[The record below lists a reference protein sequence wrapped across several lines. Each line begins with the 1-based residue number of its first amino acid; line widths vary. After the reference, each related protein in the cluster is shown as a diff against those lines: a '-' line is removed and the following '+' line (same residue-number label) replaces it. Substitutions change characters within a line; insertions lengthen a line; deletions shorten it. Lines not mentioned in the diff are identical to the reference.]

1 MDINSKVCEKT
12 TNNISILLD
21 KFVQFWNEKNLDCFA
36 DLFTE
41 NAEFTD
47 IVGQV
52 AIGKNEIKEQH
63 KFPFSVTMKKATLKL
78 NGIYA
83 RALSDTLVIVTA
95 KWQTEQ
101 NLMPDGSKAPNREG
115 VIQIIANRTQEEGYK
130 IVLVHNTDLS
140 RTYEQMPASKGKF
153 HTVPE

>member
-1 MDINSKVCEKT
+1 MDIKSKVCEKST
-12 TNNISILLD
+12 HNISILLD
-21 KFVQFWNEKNLDCFA
+21 KFVTFWNEKNIDCFA
-36 DLFTE
+36 DLFTD

-47 IVGQV
+47 IMGQV
-52 AIGKNEIKEQH
+52 AIGKEEIKEQH
-63 KFPFSVTMKKATLKL
+63 KFPFAVTMKKAVLKL

-83 RALSDTLVIVTA
+83 RALSESLVIVTA

-115 VIQIIANRTQEEGYK
+115 VIQIIANKLKDGYK

-140 RTYEQMPASKGKF
+140 KTYDQMPAAKGKF
-153 HTVPE
+153 HSVTD